1 MKVTDVKIKL
11 REDDSKIKAVAAV
24 TFDDC
29 FVVHGINVIEGQ
41 KGMFI
46 AMPSRK
52 ISETVYLDI
61 VHPTNGET
69 RKMIEEA
76 IFAAMDQVE

>member
-61 VHPTNGET
+61 VHPTNSET

-76 IFAAMDQVE
+76 IFAAMEKE

>member
-61 VHPTNGET
+61 VHPTNSET
-69 RKMIEEA
+69 RKIIEEA

>member
-61 VHPTNGET
+61 VHPTNSET